1 MSTDG
6 IRRALGPLLR
16 TVANTAVEKAV
27 APTLQPAAKA
37 VANFAVSSFERGR
50 SPLVALN
57 PPPPPVVM
65 APPVI
70 VQAQPTVV
78 TPPTSTPQVDGKL
91 EAGDWLSVT
100 EKDGANQ
107 RQKPTTKSGI
117 NTTFAEGT
125 LLKIVAPPD
134 NGAVSQEGFV
144 YVESRSGQQGW
155 VHESLVGEVS
165 TEFVEQ
171 VQADELAK
179 KRAENH
185 QTDAADA
192 YQGIYVNQF
201 DAEKQV
207 GDASARNANCG
218 PASTLMAMRNEG
230 LTLPPIPDVT
240 SSGTAGDEVQAARYW
255 GSSNAGSDGVTT
267 NDAGETVYALGEE
280 NSLYTGFNNVRNA
293 VTAAGGTCEDVAA
306 DSASIKTAIESGMS
320 VVISGNFVET
330 PKQAPEGTAPELVG
344 PDNVLYRDSDKDGL
358 PDMRNGEPVIDRL
371 DKGDTWERGGKAE
384 EHLVAVVGMTPEG
397 NFIVCDPASECRTPI
412 EVSPAELDA
421 FMRGNAGAIG
431 IAGPATE

>member
-27 APTLQPAAKA
+27 APPLQPAAKA
-37 VANFAVSSFERGR
+37 VTNFAVSSFERGR
-50 SPLVALN
+50 SPLVALS
-57 PPPPPVVM
+57 PPPPPP
-65 APPVI
+65 A
-70 VQAQPTVV
+70 
-78 TPPTSTPQVDGKL
+78 PQVDGKL

-100 EKDGANQ
+100 DKDGANQ
-107 RQKPTTKSGI
+107 RQRPTTKSGI
-117 NTTFAEGT
+117 NTTFTEGT
-125 LLKIVAPPD
+125 LLKIIPPPD

-144 YVESRSGQQGW
+144 YVESRSGKQGW

-165 TEFVEQ
+165 EEFVNQ
-171 VQADELAK
+171 VKADELAK

-207 GDASARNANCG
+207 GDPSARNANCG
-218 PASTLMAMRNEG
+218 PASTLMALRNEG

-255 GSSNAGSDGVTT
+255 GSTNTGNDGVTT

-280 NSLYTGFNNVRNA
+280 NSLYTGFKNVRNA

-306 DSASIKTAIESGMS
+306 NSASIKTAIESGMS
-320 VVISGNFVET
+320 VVISGNFVE
-330 PKQAPEGTAPELVG
+330 PSAQDPEGAP
-344 PDNVLYRDSDKDGL
+344 VL
-358 PDMRNGEPVIDRL
+358 
-371 DKGDTWERGGKAE
+371 KGDTWEQGGGAE

-397 NFIVCDPASECRTPI
+397 NFIVCDPASACRTPI
-412 EVSPAELDA
+412 EVTAEELDA